1 MRLLVAITPHGYG
14 HAAQVAVVLEALAA
28 RCPDLELH
36 LHTEV
41 PRAFLESRIP
51 LPFTLHPGSSDFGM
65 RMHSALHIDL
75 EASARDYARLN
86 AQRDRELSRLADL
99 LELVRPDRVL
109 SNVPWLP
116 LRAAAEQRIPAFALC
131 SLNWADIYEHYFSAR
146 PEARE
151 LLAAMRDDYR
161 SARRFLAPEPHMPMP
176 WMDNLETI
184 GPLARIGRNRRAEI
198 DAAFGIGGRQLLL
211 VALGGV
217 AGRLPVTDWP
227 RRADRVLLVPDE
239 WGAERE
245 DIIPL
250 GRLGM
255 PFIDIL
261 ASCDA
266 LIGKLGYG
274 TVAECACNG
283 VPMIHAPRDDWPE
296 EPVLAA
302 WLARVGRLAR
312 IETADLEAGR
322 IDAALATVAGQ
333 HFEPVPATGAAM
345 AVERLL
351 QG

>member
-14 HAAQVAVVLEALAA
+14 HAAQVAVVLEALAT

-36 LHTEV
+36 LHTDV
-41 PRAFLESRIP
+41 PRPFLESRIP
-51 LPFTLHPGSSDFGM
+51 APFELHPGSSDFGM

-75 EASARDYARLN
+75 EASARDYARLH
-86 AQRDRELSRLADL
+86 AQREQALSRLGAL
-99 LELVRPDRVL
+99 LDRIRPDRVL
-109 SNVPWLP
+109 CDVPWLP
-116 LRAAAEQRIPAFALC
+116 LCAAAERGIPAFALC
-131 SLNWADIYEHYFSAR
+131 SLNWADIYDHYFSAR
-146 PEARE
+146 PEAQE
-151 LLAAMRDDYR
+151 LLAAMRADYR
-161 SARRFLAPEPHMPMP
+161 SAQCFLAPEPHMPMP
-176 WMDNLETI
+176 WLDNLETI
-184 GPLARIGRNRRAEI
+184 GPLARIGRNRRNEI
-198 DAAFGIGGRQLLL
+198 DAALGTAGRQLLL

-217 AGRLPVTDWP
+217 AGRLPMTDWP
-227 RRADRVLLVPDE
+227 RRAERVLLVPDE
-239 WGAERE
+239 WGAVRD

-255 PFIDIL
+255 PFIDVL
-261 ASCDA
+261 ASSDA

-322 IDAALATVAGQ
+322 IDAELAAVAGQ
-333 HFEPVPATGAAM
+333 RFEPVPATGAAM
-345 AVERLL
+345 AVARLL